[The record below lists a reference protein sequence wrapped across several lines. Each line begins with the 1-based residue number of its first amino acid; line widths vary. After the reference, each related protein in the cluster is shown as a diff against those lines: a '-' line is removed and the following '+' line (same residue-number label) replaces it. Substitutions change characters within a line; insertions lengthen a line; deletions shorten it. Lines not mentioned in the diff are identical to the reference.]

1 MYSRVL
7 FCIQILLVLSRV
19 TPLTNKNKRIKNIY
33 RDTELVLPMYNVHP
47 YFSLKNLGKKVH
59 IIRSRIQV
67 SHVPHCRGEQVQGA
81 RVDQNLIILERLG
94 RDRRTVRKRSP
105 RTHTHTHTRTRN
117 YTYLCRISSL
127 LPNFE
132 FLKGKD

>member
-1 MYSRVL
+1 
-7 FCIQILLVLSRV
+7 
-19 TPLTNKNKRIKNIY
+19 
-33 RDTELVLPMYNVHP
+33 MYNVHP

-81 RVDQNLIILERLG
+81 RVAQNLIILGRLG
-94 RDRRTVRKRSP
+94 QRQANSKKTVTAH
-105 RTHTHTHTRTRN
+105 THTHTHTRTRN
-117 YTYLCRISSL
+117 STYLCRISSL

>member
-1 MYSRVL
+1 
-7 FCIQILLVLSRV
+7 
-19 TPLTNKNKRIKNIY
+19 
-33 RDTELVLPMYNVHP
+33 MYNVHP

-59 IIRSRIQV
+59 IIHSRIQV

-105 RTHTHTHTRTRN
+105 HTHTHTHALGTTLICVEFRLFYRTLNFSKARTN
-117 YTYLCRISSL
+117 LCITTEKEISRAVT
-127 LPNFE
+127 
-132 FLKGKD
+132 